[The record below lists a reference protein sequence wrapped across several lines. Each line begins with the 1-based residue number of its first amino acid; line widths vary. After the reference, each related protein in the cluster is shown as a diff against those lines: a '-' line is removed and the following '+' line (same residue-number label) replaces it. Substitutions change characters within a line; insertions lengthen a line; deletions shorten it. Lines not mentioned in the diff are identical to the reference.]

1 MKLFSALALVTSS
14 VNADCDWDLTKPI
27 ATTGP
32 YDTGSNF
39 YADDGI

>member
-27 ATTGP
+27 ATSGP
-32 YDTGSNF
+32 YGFGSNLF
-39 YADDGI
+39 SDGI